1 MRCFWK
7 RRGSTRRLSPGL
19 LSAMNRRPSPLLRL
33 LPMLLLAHATFA
45 EDAPI
50 PPEQRA
56 AMIANFEKTRT
67 EADAALAKEPSS
79 TDWLSRR
86 GDARLF
92 LGDAKGAV
100 ADFEK
105 EIALDASHD
114 APHWRLGIAY
124 LFAGEFAKSA
134 KQFEKY
140 HAYDGHDRENGV
152 WQYLGNARV
161 VGIEKART
169 QMLGYTRFD
178 REPFPAIYEMLAGKK
193 TGADV
198 LAEMEKKGLGENA
211 LVMFFAHYYVGLN
224 EDLLGHKDAARE
236 HLAKAVALVVKSGAR
251 GGPGYMGHVARLHYE
266 ALIGK

>member
-1 MRCFWK
+1 
-7 RRGSTRRLSPGL
+7 
-19 LSAMNRRPSPLLRL
+19 MNRLLSPLLRL
-33 LPMLLLAHATFA
+33 LPWLLIPRAAFA
-45 EDAPI
+45 AEEPI
-50 PPEQRA
+50 PAEIRA
-56 AMIANFEKTRT
+56 EIIASFEKARA
-67 EADAALAKEPSS
+67 EATAALAKESS
-79 TDWLSRR
+79 GTEWLTRR

-152 WQYLGNARV
+152 WQFLANARA

-178 REPFPAIYEMLAGKK
+178 REPFPALYEMFAGKR

-198 LAEMEKKGLGENA
+198 LAEMEKKGLGEDA
-211 LVMFFAHYYVGLN
+211 SVMFFAHYYVGLN
-224 EDLLGHKDAARE
+224 EDLLGHRDAARE
-236 HLAKAVALVVKSGAR
+236 HLAKAVTLALKSGAR
-251 GGPGYMGHVARLHYE
+251 GGPGYMGQVARLHWE
-266 ALIGK
+266 AMALAPGK

>member
-1 MRCFWK
+1 MI
-7 RRGSTRRLSPGL
+7 
-19 LSAMNRRPSPLLRL
+19 RRPAPLLRAL
-33 LPMLLLAHATFA
+33 LAALLLTHGAFA
-45 EDAPI
+45 ADAPI
-50 PPEQRA
+50 PPERRA
-56 AMIANFEKTRT
+56 EMIASFEKART

-79 TDWLSRR
+79 TEWLTRR

-92 LGDAKGAV
+92 LDDAKGAV

-152 WQYLGNARV
+152 WQFLGNGRV

-169 QMLGYTRFD
+169 QMLEYTRFD

-193 TGADV
+193 TGAEV

-211 LVMFFAHYYVGLN
+211 AVMFFAHYYVGLN
-224 EDLLGHKDAARE
+224 EDLLGHKDAARD
-236 HLAKAVALVVKSGAR
+236 HLAKAVTLAMKSNAG
-251 GGPGYMGHVARLHYE
+251 GGPGYMGQVARLHYE
-266 ALIGK
+266 AMLAK

>member
-1 MRCFWK
+1 MK
-7 RRGSTRRLSPGL
+7 RRPT
-19 LSAMNRRPSPLLRL
+19 PLLRAL
-33 LPMLLLAHATFA
+33 LRALLAALLLTHGAFA
-45 EDAPI
+45 ADAPI
-50 PPEQRA
+50 PPERRA
-56 AMIANFEKTRT
+56 EMIASFEKART

-79 TDWLSRR
+79 TEWLTRR

-193 TGADV
+193 TGTEV
-198 LAEMEKKGLGENA
+198 LAEMEKKSLGENA
-211 LVMFFAHYYVGLN
+211 TVMFFAHYYVGLN
-224 EDLLGHKDAARE
+224 EDLLGHRDAARE
-236 HLAKAVALVVKSGAR
+236 HLAKAVALSLKSGAR
-251 GGPGYMGHVARLHYE
+251 GGPGYMGQVARLHYE
-266 ALIGK
+266 AMFAK